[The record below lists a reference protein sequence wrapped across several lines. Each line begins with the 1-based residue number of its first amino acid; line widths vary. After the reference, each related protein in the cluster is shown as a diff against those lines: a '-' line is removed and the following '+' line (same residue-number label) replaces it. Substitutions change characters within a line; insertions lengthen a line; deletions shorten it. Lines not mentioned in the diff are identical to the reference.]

1 MPSSNTGSQESHENF
16 NHSSFFY
23 NQFLIMNQTNTSIRM
38 TAYLTMLMAIVS
50 VTFYQVFQ
58 KEISLQVNPFASLI
72 ITYLVA
78 IVVSVIFWFA
88 FPVGASLL
96 VAFKSANYAS
106 YLLGITIVGIELG
119 FLLIYRAGWKIG
131 VANIF
136 SSSVSAVL
144 LLFIGMAIYR
154 EHLSLTKLLGI
165 GLCIVGLMLLNQ
177 K

>member
-1 MPSSNTGSQESHENF
+1 MQ
-16 NHSSFFY
+16 
-23 NQFLIMNQTNTSIRM
+23 QTNNFSGM
-38 TAYLTMLMAIVS
+38 TAYLTMILTIVS

-58 KEISLQVNPFASLI
+58 KEISAQVNPFASLI

-78 IVVSVIFWFA
+78 IIISLIFWWVY
-88 FPVGASLL
+88 PGGVSILESI
-96 VAFKSANYAS
+96 KSANYAS

-144 LLFIGMAIYR
+144 LLFIGMAVYR
-154 EHLSLTKLLGI
+154 EHLTLTKLLGI
-165 GLCIVGLMLLNQ
+165 GLCIAGLMLLNR

>member
-1 MPSSNTGSQESHENF
+1 
-16 NHSSFFY
+16 
-23 NQFLIMNQTNTSIRM
+23 MNPKNNSIRM

-50 VTFYQVFQ
+50 VTLYQVFQ
-58 KEISLQVNPFASLI
+58 KEIAPQVNPFASLI

-78 IVVSVIFWFA
+78 IFVTISFWFC
-88 FPVGASLL
+88 FPGGISLL
-96 VAFKSANYAS
+96 EAVKSANYAS

-119 FLLIYRAGWKIG
+119 FLLIYRAGWQIG

-144 LLFIGMAIYR
+144 LIIIGTAAYR
-154 EHLSLTKLLGI
+154 EHLSPVKMLGI
-165 GLCIVGLMLLNQ
+165 GLCIAGLVLLNH